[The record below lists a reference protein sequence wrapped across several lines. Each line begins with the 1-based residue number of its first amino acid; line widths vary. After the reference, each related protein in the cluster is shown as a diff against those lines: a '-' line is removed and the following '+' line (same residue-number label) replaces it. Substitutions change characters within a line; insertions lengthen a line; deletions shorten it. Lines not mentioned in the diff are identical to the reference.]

1 MNNKHGVKA
10 SLGVA
15 ALALLSFGAVPAFAG
30 TANPCPIPNGG
41 SSGGNGVSSTYLSDD
56 LGGTAGCNVLITF
69 EANGSIMTT
78 FPNVAP
84 SYDTGVDDNL
94 VGIVNDTG
102 NAISSVTLSSAVND
116 IFGFDGDG
124 LCGTPGYTFLGGGTP
139 CAGVVNNAANGYG
152 YGPPGVTY
160 SGISGNNKSGTV
172 DFANG
177 GIAANGGTAFFS
189 LEGPVDL
196 NLQSSA
202 TPEPSSLMLLG
213 TGLITLASFAR
224 RKIRA

>member
-1 MNNKHGVKA
+1 MKNKYGVKT

-15 ALALLSFGAVPAFAG
+15 TLALFTLVAVPAFASP
-30 TANPCPIPNGG
+30 ANPCPIPNGG
-41 SSGGNGVSSTYLSDD
+41 SSGGNGVSGTYLSDD
-56 LGGTAGCNVLITF
+56 MGGTAGCNVLITF

-78 FPNVAP
+78 FPNAAP

-102 NAISSVTLSSAVND
+102 SAISSVKLSSTVDD

-124 LCGTPGYTFLGGGTP
+124 ICGAPGFTFLGGGTP

-160 SGISGNNKSGTV
+160 SGISGNNESGTV
-172 DFANG
+172 NFGNG
-177 GIAANGGTAFFS
+177 GIAAGGGTAFFS

-202 TPEPSSLMLLG
+202 TPEPSSLLLLG
-213 TGLITLASFAR
+213 TGLMTLAGFAR
-224 RKIRA
+224 RKLRA